1 MDLIGNLIKEQVKL
15 ARKKAALEH
24 ESISDSDQNILYYVC
39 EFIAR
44 SLRKRYI
51 RSKSVSQKKKECLEK
66 FVLKSPNSTFIS
78 RYSNWVSKNK
88 RGGLLHP
95 CDEFF
100 LLVREFEIC
109 IRKHL
114 NFKNL
119 SALTL
124 KCDNLKELVL
134 ESFMVKHYCD
144 KLFGNIEDDTDN
156 IQSAILE
163 DILCLFLTV
172 RGYAITRVKRNELAK
187 DSRPKKKS
195 SGLRQSLKAL
205 KANLNS

>member
-1 MDLIGNLIKEQVKL
+1 M
-15 ARKKAALEH
+15 
-24 ESISDSDQNILYYVC
+24 
-39 EFIAR
+39 
-44 SLRKRYI
+44 
-51 RSKSVSQKKKECLEK
+51 
-66 FVLKSPNSTFIS
+66 LKSPNSTFIS
-78 RYSNWVSKNK
+78 RYSNWVSKNN

-114 NFKNL
+114 DFKNL
-119 SALTL
+119 SAQTL
-124 KCDNLKELVL
+124 LCDNLKELVL